1 MSTIINFAKPIINID
16 DVKKFVKIYQSG
28 QLAHG
33 KYNTKFEEKFSKLNK
48 TKFAITVSSC
58 TAGLMLAY
66 KSLGLRKNDEII
78 VPALTHVATAHS
90 ALHLGLKIKFADV
103 NNDGN
108 IDPNEI
114 KKLISKKTKAI
125 CVVHFIGIPCD
136 MKKIL
141 EIAKKNKLKIIED
154 CAIALG
160 SKINNKFVG
169 TFGDF
174 SSFSFYP
181 SKHITTS
188 EGGMILTKKK
198 KFFNIAKK
206 LKAFG
211 YTKSFNERKIPG
223 LYDINMD
230 GYNFR
235 MSEIAAALG
244 LSQLKY
250 FKRNNSIRQSNWDV
264 YKNEADKIGLK
275 YICSE
280 NQKRENISYFTF
292 NIILRNKKLRNKIL
306 KDLALKKIFLSIHYP
321 ISINK
326 SKFYKK
332 NHSHYNCKKAD
343 YFANRIISLPI
354 GPHINHSNIKYIVGQ
369 IKNYI

>member
-1 MSTIINFAKPIINID
+1 
-16 DVKKFVKIYQSG
+16 
-28 QLAHG
+28 
-33 KYNTKFEEKFSKLNK
+33 
-48 TKFAITVSSC
+48 
-58 TAGLMLAY
+58 
-66 KSLGLRKNDEII
+66 
-78 VPALTHVATAHS
+78 
-90 ALHLGLKIKFADV
+90 
-103 NNDGN
+103 
-108 IDPNEI
+108 
-114 KKLISKKTKAI
+114 
-125 CVVHFIGIPCD
+125 
-136 MKKIL
+136 
-141 EIAKKNKLKIIED
+141 
-154 CAIALG
+154 
-160 SKINNKFVG
+160 
-169 TFGDF
+169 
-174 SSFSFYP
+174 
-181 SKHITTS
+181 
-188 EGGMILTKKK
+188 
-198 KFFNIAKK
+198 
-206 LKAFG
+206 
-211 YTKSFNERKIPG
+211 
-223 LYDINMD
+223 DINMD